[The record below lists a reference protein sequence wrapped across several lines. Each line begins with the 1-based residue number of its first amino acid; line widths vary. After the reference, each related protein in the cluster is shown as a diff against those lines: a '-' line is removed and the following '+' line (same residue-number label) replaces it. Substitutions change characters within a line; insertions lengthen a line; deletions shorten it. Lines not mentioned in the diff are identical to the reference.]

1 MLEQAEGLWRTVPV
15 GRLKERISRM
25 RMLFGAQGVKVNR
38 LSMVQRLRE
47 GGDPESQV
55 ERVP

>member
-1 MLEQAEGLWRTVPV
+1 MPV

-25 RMLFGAQGVKVNR
+25 RMLFGAPGVKVNR

-47 GGDPESQV
+47 GDPESQV